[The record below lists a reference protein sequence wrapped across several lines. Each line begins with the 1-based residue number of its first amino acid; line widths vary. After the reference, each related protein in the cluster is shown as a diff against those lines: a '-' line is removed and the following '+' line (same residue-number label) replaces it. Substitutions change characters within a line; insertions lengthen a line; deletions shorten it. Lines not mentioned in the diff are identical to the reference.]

1 MQHGGNEL
9 KVHLP
14 PLGTPAWTQDQEIA
28 FQCAQDYMG
37 ELTALYRHALDQLQL
52 AGHESSVEAQ
62 GLEASLKEIKEA
74 RQSLSVTDD
83 VQVSLARQKYAQA
96 LRDWRNVSDSKGGE

>member
-1 MQHGGNEL
+1 MQHGGNDL

-14 PLGTPAWTQDQEIA
+14 PLGTLAWTQDQEIA

-96 LRDWRNVSDSKGGE
+96 LRDWPRNSSAERAL